1 MFETLLILITT
12 ALSCSLLGVFLILR
26 KLYMLTDAISHTV
39 LLGIVLGFFI
49 THDLSSPF
57 LIIGASLMGIFTV
70 FMIETIG
77 KKKLSKYDDAIGMV
91 FPFLFSLAVIL
102 ISRYFRNVHLD
113 TDVVLLGELLFSSI
127 VKINILGFPIAK
139 SLVEAISILFLVIL
153 FIGLFYKGL
162 KISTFDPDFAKL
174 VGIPTGLIFY
184 MLMALTSLTA
194 VISFNSLGAILVI
207 SCFIGPAACALLLS
221 DSLLKALFLSAL
233 ISIISPSLAF
243 FLAMRLNVSISGMV
257 SFFNLLLYF
266 VLLLIKKYINLSKVK
281 RMNYGKA
288 TN

>member
-1 MFETLLILITT
+1 
-12 ALSCSLLGVFLILR
+12 
-26 KLYMLTDAISHTV
+26 MLTDAISHTV

>member
-26 KLYMLTDAISHTV
+26 KLSMLTDAISHTV

-266 VLLLIKKYINLSKVK
+266 VLLLIKKYNNLSKVK

>member
-26 KLYMLTDAISHTV
+26 KLSMLTDAISHTV

-139 SLVEAISILFLVIL
+139 SLVEAITILFLVIL

>member
-26 KLYMLTDAISHTV
+26 KLSMLTDAISHTV

-139 SLVEAISILFLVIL
+139 SLVEAITILFLVIL

-221 DSLLKALFLSAL
+221 DSLLKALFLSAV

-257 SFFNLLLYF
+257 SFFNLFIYF

>member
-26 KLYMLTDAISHTV
+26 KLSMLTDAISHAV

>member
-26 KLYMLTDAISHTV
+26 KLSMLTDAISHTV

-162 KISTFDPDFAKL
+162 KISTFDPDFSKL

>member
-26 KLYMLTDAISHTV
+26 KLSMLTDAISHTV

>member
-26 KLYMLTDAISHTV
+26 KLSMLTDAISHTV

-233 ISIISPSLAF
+233 ISIISPGLAF

>member
-26 KLYMLTDAISHTV
+26 KLSMLTDAISHTV

-243 FLAMRLNVSISGMV
+243 FLAMRINVSISGMV
-257 SFFNLLLYF
+257 SFFNLFLYF

>member
-26 KLYMLTDAISHTV
+26 KLSMLTDAISHTV

-266 VLLLIKKYINLSKVK
+266 VLLLIKKYINLSKEK

>member
-26 KLYMLTDAISHTV
+26 KLSMLTDAISHTV

-139 SLVEAISILFLVIL
+139 SLVEAITILFLVIL

-221 DSLLKALFLSAL
+221 DSLLKALFLSAV
-233 ISIISPSLAF
+233 ISIIIPSLAF

-257 SFFNLLLYF
+257 SFFNLFIYF